1 MRAICLATICIFLG
15 TGSQDACMA
24 DDIEAQFK
32 TPPEAAK
39 PWTWWH
45 WMSGNITRAGI
56 SCDLE
61 AMKKQGLGGAVV
73 FNVNTVTAGPIKVFS
88 PEWQALLK
96 HAAQEADRIGIK
108 LSIENC
114 AGWQTAGGP
123 WITPELS
130 MQQLSWSET
139 DVSGPAK
146 ITLDLPKPFARSGY
160 YHDIA
165 VLAFPTPADEGI
177 RMCDA
182 KPRLTM
188 DGKDL
193 PGIEKLTDGDHDSAI
208 QLDGELLLEFPQPF
222 TARALNVV
230 IPRLGLNEVELSAA
244 ADGGVFKPVATLK
257 LVAHTP
263 FAGCL
268 GSVSFAPVT
277 AKVFKI
283 SVLDGKSG
291 PIGEVELLWGHR
303 LNQWPAEAGFTEGVS
318 PLPNTM
324 EPAYAGGVIARDSIR
339 DLSVQLDGTGRLNW
353 EVPPGRWTIMRI
365 GSTTTGVKNF
375 PAAEEA
381 RGLELDKCSRAAADL
396 HVDNTLGRFVEN
408 VGPELFKRVF
418 THYFI
423 DSYESGYQ
431 NWSPVLPGEFSKR
444 RGYDLRSWLPAM
456 TGRIINSP
464 EESRRFLWDLRRTI
478 ADCYA
483 ENFYGRFDERARQF
497 GIEGSSEAY
506 GGPYDFVQCSGRGS
520 LPVTE
525 FWCESSVGR
534 EKQVFAPASAGHL
547 YGRPVIGAEAFTSGS
562 LLWQQ
567 YPGSLKTLGDFIY
580 ASGVNRF
587 IFHRFAHQ
595 PWTDERIK
603 PGMTLGG
610 NGLHFDRSNTWWDP
624 AHAWIE
630 YLTRCQYLLQHGLYA
645 ADALYLMAE
654 GERFS
659 GGGSP
664 RLPPGYDFD
673 VASAEVVLQRLRVGN
688 GRLVLA
694 DGMNY
699 RYLVLPDNARMTLEL
714 LKKIGELV
722 KGGATVIG
730 SRPKLSPSLS
740 GYPGCDAAL
749 SALGTE
755 LWGADCAATGERR
768 LGQGRLIWG
777 KRFEDILAT
786 DRLAPDFTCD
796 DVQSLPL
803 LHAIHRRSDEAD
815 IYFVAWAGNDT
826 RDITC
831 RFRSAGKI
839 PELWH
844 PDTGLMSD
852 APVWEECDGVTSL
865 PLRLTPGD
873 SVFVIFRKAA
883 SKPAAAIPV
892 ITSGGRQ
899 VYPWQVERAVA
910 HLAPGSCAEAR
921 RDFTVAFRVKPSG
934 KIALP
939 AQSRAGVSWGGQDFA
954 VYPAPGHSVWGN
966 GHAGLGISVGP
977 NGVVVF
983 EHAASHVPA
992 LLVHSGLVR
1001 PWSHL
1006 AVVVAGNRP
1015 ALYVDGKHV
1024 ATGLASTMTLH
1035 ASTGVSGGGSVPG
1048 YSGTIG
1054 AITQVSRALAA
1065 GEIAELAAVPFDAP
1079 AEKLPPVELVV
1090 DRHGEAVAAFA
1101 VAGDYQILLG
1111 QIETSINVKAIPEPM
1126 PVTGPW
1132 RVSFPSGWGAP
1143 EKIELPNL
1151 ISWPEHTDAG
1161 VRYFS
1166 GTAVYRK
1173 VFNAPG
1179 NFATRQLNNSG
1190 KGSRLFLDL
1199 GRVEVIAEVWVNGK
1213 SLGTLW
1219 KPPFMVDVT
1228 DIIKPGANE
1237 LEVRVTNLWPNRL
1250 IGDEQYPADAQYN
1263 GAGLAKW
1270 PEWLNDPSKRP
1281 EPRRVTFA
1289 TIKPY
1294 GKDSPLFDS
1303 GLIGP
1308 VMLKAVRYQKLH

>member
-1 MRAICLATICIFLG
+1 MTVRAICLVAICLLGG
-15 TGSQDACMA
+15 TGIQDTCKA
-24 DDIEAQFK
+24 DNISVQFK
-32 TPPEAAK
+32 SPPEAAK

-56 SCDLE
+56 SRDLE
-61 AMKKQGLGGAVV
+61 AMKKQGLGGAVI
-73 FNVNTVTAGPIKVFS
+73 FNVNTVTAGPVKIFS
-88 PEWQALLK
+88 PEWQSLLK
-96 HAAQEADRIGIK
+96 HAAAEADRIGIK

-114 AGWQTAGGP
+114 AGWSTAAGP
-123 WITPELS
+123 WITPEKS

-146 ITLDLPKPFARSGY
+146 INLTLPKPFARSGY
-160 YHDIA
+160 YQDID
-165 VLAFPTPADEGI
+165 VLAFPTPADEGV
-177 RMCDA
+177 RMGEA
-182 KPRLTM
+182 KPRFTVG
-188 DGKDL
+188 GKAV
-193 PGIEKLTDGDHDSAI
+193 PGIEKLTDGDHDSAL

-244 ADGGVFKPVATLK
+244 ADDGVFKPVATLK

-277 AKVFKI
+277 ARTFKI
-283 SVLDGKSG
+283 SVRDGKSG
-291 PIGEVELLWGHR
+291 PIGEVELLGGHR
-303 LNQWPAEAGFTEGVS
+303 LNQWPAEACFTEGAP
-318 PLPNTM
+318 PLPNSI
-324 EPAYAGGVIARDSIR
+324 ELVVAGGVIARDGIR
-339 DLSVQLDGTGRLNW
+339 DLSAHLDGTGRLNW

-365 GSTTTGVKNF
+365 GSTTTGIKNF

-381 RGLELDKCSRAAADL
+381 RGLELDKCNPAAADL

-483 ENFYGRFDERARQF
+483 DHFYGRFDERARQF

-525 FWCESSVGR
+525 FWCEGSVGR
-534 EKQVFAPASAGHL
+534 DKQVFAPACAGHL
-547 YGRPVIGAEAFTSGS
+547 YGRPIIGAEAFTSGS

-630 YLTRCQYLLQHGLYA
+630 YLTRCQTLLQHGLYA

-664 RLPPGYDFD
+664 RLPAGYDFD
-673 VASAEVVLQRLRVGN
+673 VASAEVVMQRLRVEK
-688 GRLVLA
+688 GRLVLP

-699 RYLVLPDNARMTLEL
+699 RYLVLPDHARMTPEL
-714 LKKIGELV
+714 LKKIRELI
-722 KGGATVIG
+722 KAGATVIG

-749 SALGTE
+749 SALGAE
-755 LWGADCAATGERR
+755 LWGADGAAIGERR

-786 DRLAPDFTCD
+786 DRLAPDFACD
-796 DVQSLPL
+796 DTQALPL
-803 LHAIHRRSDEAD
+803 LHAIHRRNAEAD
-815 IYFVAWAGNDT
+815 LYFVAWAGNDT
-826 RDITC
+826 QDITC
-831 RFRSAGKI
+831 RFRCAGKI

-852 APVWEECDGVTSL
+852 APVWEERDGVTSL
-865 PLRLTPGD
+865 PLRLTPGA
-873 SVFVIFRKAA
+873 SVFVVFRKPA
-883 SKPAAAIPV
+883 SKPVVGIPV

-899 VYPWQVERAVA
+899 VYPWPVDREVA
-910 HLAPGSCAEAR
+910 RLTPGSRAEAQK
-921 RDFTVAFRVKPSG
+921 DFTVAFRVKPSG

-939 AQSRAGVSWGGQDFA
+939 AQSREGVSWGGQDFA

-966 GHAGLGISVGP
+966 GQAGLGISVGQ
-977 NGVVVF
+977 NGIAVF

-992 LLVHSGLVR
+992 LLVHTGAVR

-1006 AVVVAGNRP
+1006 AIVVTGNRP

-1024 ATGLASTMTLH
+1024 ATGLASAMTLH
-1035 ASTGVSGGGSVPG
+1035 ASTGVTCSQNPPG
-1048 YSGTIG
+1048 YAGKLG
-1054 AITQVSRALAA
+1054 AITQVDRALAA

-1079 AEKLPPVELVV
+1079 PEKLPPVELIS

-1101 VAGDYQILLG
+1101 VAGDYQIRRG
-1111 QIETSINVKAIPEPM
+1111 QIETSITVKAIPEPM

-1132 RVSFPSGWGAP
+1132 RISFPTGWGAP
-1143 EKIELPNL
+1143 ESATFDRL
-1151 ISWPEHTDAG
+1151 ISWTEHPEAG
-1161 VRYFS
+1161 IRYFS

-1173 VFNAPG
+1173 TFDSAVSHLTSHG
-1179 NFATRQLNNSG
+1179 LRIS
-1190 KGSRLFLDL
+1190 LDL
-1199 GRVEVIAEVWVNGK
+1199 GRVEVIAEVWLNGK

-1219 KPPFMVDVT
+1219 KPPFSLDIT
-1228 DIIKPGANE
+1228 DSITEGANE
-1237 LEVRVTNLWPNRL
+1237 LEVRVTNLWVNRL
-1250 IGDEQYPADAQYN
+1250 IGDEQYPPDAQYN
-1263 GAGLAKW
+1263 GASLAKW
-1270 PEWLNDPSKRP
+1270 PDWLNDPSKRP

-1289 TIKPY
+1289 PIKPY

-1308 VMLKAVRYQKLH
+1308 VMLKTVRYQKLPE